1 MGSHF
6 KPAWWLPNPHLQT
19 LWGSFCRRL
28 PELPRKRQR
37 LWLKDGDFIDLDWH
51 ESQQTADRLVL
62 IVHGLTG
69 SSASHYVLGLQ
80 QQLGQLGL
88 ASVAMNLRGCSGEPN
103 LLPRSYHSGA
113 SDDLAQVITQLQHSH
128 PQRKL
133 YAVGYSLGGNIL
145 LKHLGESAEQCGL
158 SGAVAVSVPFRLDHC
173 AERIGE
179 GFSKVYQKHFI
190 DGLIRYTLDKKAR
203 FNRDQQLAHLETLD
217 ALGPA
222 TGIRTFWEFDE
233 RYTAPLNGYSSAA
246 DYYQRASSR
255 FFLGQI
261 RVPTLLIQAEDDP
274 FIYRHSLPE
283 PHELSSS
290 TQFELHKNGG
300 HVGFVGGSPRQPHY
314 YLEHRISQWLSSQTP

>member
-51 ESQQTADRLVL
+51 ESQQTADSLVL

-190 DGLIRYTLDKKAR
+190 DGLIRYALDKKAR
-203 FNRDQQLAHLETLD
+203 FNRDQQ
-217 ALGPA
+217 
-222 TGIRTFWEFDE
+222 
-233 RYTAPLNGYSSAA
+233 
-246 DYYQRASSR
+246 
-255 FFLGQI
+255 
-261 RVPTLLIQAEDDP
+261 
-274 FIYRHSLPE
+274 
-283 PHELSSS
+283 
-290 TQFELHKNGG
+290 
-300 HVGFVGGSPRQPHY
+300 
-314 YLEHRISQWLSSQTP
+314 